1 MVPSAY
7 SAYFGGCAQVA
18 GTLIGLLFVAIS
30 VSPHKHTGRQAPL
43 SFRVQAGVAFT
54 TLIDALAVALAA
66 LLPGR
71 SLGTASVYLAC
82 AGISATA
89 GLAVL
94 SLRDWPGRRHL
105 GRLAVIPV
113 LAVLYILQLVAGISL
128 LQRPSDPG
136 PVHALALMLIIFFLI
151 ATYRAWQMIGGQ
163 STQLLALAAEL
174 VREPGT
180 TAAVPA
186 PPQPAATRPRPPAD
200 AVAPRPPRRRPVR
213 GADQA
218 PARPRRRRLPHGA
231 SSGMVAGAG
240 VLVAEPEPQVLPDPA
255 HAEDVRGTSRPSP
268 RKPERPASR
277 N

>member
-1 MVPSAY
+1 MVLSAY
-7 SAYFGGCAQVA
+7 NAYFGGCAQVA

-71 SLGTASVYLAC
+71 NLGTASVYLAC
-82 AGISATA
+82 TGISATA

-105 GRLAVIPV
+105 GHLAVIPV
-113 LAVLYILQLVAGISL
+113 LGVLYVLQLLTGISL
-128 LQRPSDPG
+128 LQRPSHPG
-136 PVHALALMLIIFFLI
+136 PVHAQALLLIIFFMI

-163 STQLLALAAEL
+163 NTRVLALAADL
-174 VREPGT
+174 LWEPET

-186 PPQPAATRPRPPAD
+186 PPLQPAPVPPQPPAAPAATRP
-200 AVAPRPPRRRPVR
+200 PRHRPVP

-218 PARPRRRRLPHGA
+218 PARPRR
-231 SSGMVAGAG
+231 
-240 VLVAEPEPQVLPDPA
+240 
-255 HAEDVRGTSRPSP
+255 P
-268 RKPERPASR
+268 RFLWSWL
-277 N
+277 

>member
-7 SAYFGGCAQVA
+7 HAFFGGCASVA

-71 SLGTASVYLAC
+71 NLGTASVYLAG
-82 AGISATA
+82 AGLSATA

-105 GRLAVIPV
+105 ARLAFIPV
-113 LAVLYILQLVAGISL
+113 LGVLYILQLLTGISL
-128 LQRPSDPG
+128 LQCPSHPG
-136 PVHALALMLIIFFLI
+136 PVHAQALLVLIFFVI

-163 STQLLALAAEL
+163 NTQLLALTADL
-174 VREPGT
+174 LRERGT
-180 TAAVPA
+180 TAARSRA
-186 PPQPAATRPRPPAD
+186 TTATGGGPAAAASCTPPRPGHPATGLSRDPIKRRPVPGGRDGPTGEYLTPAAPWPGSPAD
-200 AVAPRPPRRRPVR
+200 AGHTQPLQIR
-213 GADQA
+213 
-218 PARPRRRRLPHGA
+218 
-231 SSGMVAGAG
+231 
-240 VLVAEPEPQVLPDPA
+240 EE
-255 HAEDVRGTSRPSP
+255 
-268 RKPERPASR
+268 
-277 N
+277 

>member
-7 SAYFGGCAQVA
+7 HAYFGSCASVA

-71 SLGTASVYLAC
+71 NLGTASVLLAG
-82 AGISATA
+82 AGLSATA

-105 GRLAVIPV
+105 AGLAVIPV
-113 LAVLYILQLVAGISL
+113 LGVLYILQLLTGISL
-128 LQRPSDPG
+128 LQRPSHPG
-136 PVHALALMLIIFFLI
+136 PVHAQALLLIIFFVI

-163 STQLLALAAEL
+163 NTQLLALAADL
-174 VREPGT
+174 LRERGT
-180 TAAVPA
+180 TATVPA
-186 PPQPAATRPRPPAD
+186 PPHPAATPPRPPA
-200 AVAPRPPRRRPVR
+200 ASAATLPPRHRPVP

-218 PARPRRRRLPHGA
+218 PARPRGLDF
-231 SSGMVAGAG
+231 SGLGCDG
-240 VLVAEPEPQVLPDPA
+240 QGGP
-255 HAEDVRGTSRPSP
+255 
-268 RKPERPASR
+268 PASGHASGLTR
-277 N
+277 